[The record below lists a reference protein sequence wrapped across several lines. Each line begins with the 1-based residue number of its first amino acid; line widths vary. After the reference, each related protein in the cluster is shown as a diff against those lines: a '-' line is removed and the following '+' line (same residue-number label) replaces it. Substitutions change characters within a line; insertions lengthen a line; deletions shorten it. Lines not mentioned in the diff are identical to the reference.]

1 MRENRPLRAASGPE
15 GGASAESSRA
25 ASIEELTERYQ
36 ALQQKKIRAEANKEN
51 AQERLTELKTEA
63 QELYGTDDVAELEK
77 MLARMEKENTERRA
91 AYQEELDAIERDLAA
106 VEKADGA

>member
-1 MRENRPLRAASGPE
+1 M
-15 GGASAESSRA
+15 
-25 ASIEELTERYQ
+25 
-36 ALQQKKIRAEANKEN
+36 
-51 AQERLTELKTEA
+51 
-63 QELYGTDDVAELEK
+63 AELEK